1 MGLDYSH
8 ATGHGVGAYLNVHE
22 EPPMISAFNRE
33 PGMCKNMFTSNEPG
47 YYEEHKFGI
56 RLEDVLQG
64 NFKIDQLKSNIEC
77 LYCIRIE

>member
-1 MGLDYSH
+1 MARRALWDVGLDFSH

-22 EPPMISAFNRE
+22 EPPVITEMNRA

-56 RLEDVLQG
+56 RIEDVIQG
-64 NFKIDQLKSNIEC
+64 KSIN
-77 LYCIRIE
+77 